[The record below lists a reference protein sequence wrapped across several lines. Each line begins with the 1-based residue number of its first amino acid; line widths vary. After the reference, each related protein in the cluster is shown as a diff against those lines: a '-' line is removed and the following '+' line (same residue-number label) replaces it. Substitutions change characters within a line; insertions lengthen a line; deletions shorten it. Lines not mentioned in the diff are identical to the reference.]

1 MSGVG
6 RDPNDEGGIQ
16 EESSLMA
23 SMGVGVIQ
31 TIVFVYDF
39 ITFPLY
45 YCAQQPWKRVEASK

>member
-1 MSGVG
+1 MSN
-6 RDPNDEGGIQ
+6 RDPNDGGDIQ
-16 EESSLMA
+16 EDSSLMA
-23 SMGVGVIQ
+23 SVGVGVIQ